1 MGSSELT
8 DSLLDRYGVL
18 PLWVY
23 CKLFEERKSIERRRA
38 ERDRQ
43 LLLTGTQ
50 LSAQSECDAQ
60 SKCLKWK

>member
-1 MGSSELT
+1 MGSSGLT

-18 PLWVY
+18 PLRIY
-23 CKLFEERKSIERRRA
+23 RKLFEEWKSIERRRVA
-38 ERDRQ
+38 GDRQ